1 MILKSTVTIMG
12 FCPVTDPMLRRVLF
26 LIGEYLALLLLWLCF
41 GGVICCYCGVVI
53 GSMQLMQCTHLA
65 HFRHCSLSELSL
77 NGNSHCPPPPPA
89 NRVPLGFVC
98 GYPVSFSGGE
108 QYGGSMFLP
117 SAATDTLQGRAI
129 QHINNTWGSH
139 PHSISRSN
147 WSEGYK
153 TIGIPV
159 CKKKYRPFEFR
170 VRRKN
175 EKTGEVEIVVE
186 RMYGCGSHSGV
197 RKMVIERHGER
208 RGWEPF
214 GQWSLSKAKAAAR
227 KETVRLNA
235 ELNENGSASGGN
247 SEGYDS
253 TTSSSEGET
262 SSPPA
267 MYCRRE
273 DITSLKRQQSW
284 QTLCHNGMCNWKMKG
299 KRDDICEEIESERL
313 NKYDV

>member
-1 MILKSTVTIMG
+1 M
-12 FCPVTDPMLRRVLF
+12 
-26 LIGEYLALLLLWLCF
+26 LLLW
-41 GGVICCYCGVVI
+41 
-53 GSMQLMQCTHLA
+53 GSYRQHAVDAVYTSRALSSLLTLRTVSQWQFALPTA
-65 HFRHCSLSELSL
+65 TQRH
-77 NGNSHCPPPPPA
+77 A

-139 PHSISRSN
+139 PHSIARSN